1 MPKQIK
7 RDSPNTNLKHTSVI
21 IVIIELAIKSK
32 DQIKRSNQK
41 IKSKDQIS
49 NTFPSP

>member
-21 IVIIELAIKSK
+21 IVIIKLA
-32 DQIKRSNQK
+32 